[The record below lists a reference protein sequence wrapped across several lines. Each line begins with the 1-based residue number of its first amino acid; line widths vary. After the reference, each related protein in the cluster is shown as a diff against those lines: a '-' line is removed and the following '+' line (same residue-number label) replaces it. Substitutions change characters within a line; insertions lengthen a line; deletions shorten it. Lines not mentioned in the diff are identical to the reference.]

1 MRAGRLRNKIVVQT
15 NTPTQSG
22 SGALTDVWS
31 TYATV
36 RSEINPKGGREYFDA
51 KQVNAEIDII
61 FNIRY
66 YSGVTSKMRISWNS
80 RTFDIQSVINPME
93 RNIEM
98 LIACKE
104 SV

>member
-1 MRAGRLRNKIVVQT
+1 MRCGNLRHKIVIQT
-15 NTPTQSG
+15 TTPTQSG

-31 TYATV
+31 TYATL
-36 RSEINPKGGREYFDA
+36 RAEIEPKGGREFFDA
-51 KQVNAEIDII
+51 RQVNAEIDIV
-61 FNIRY
+61 FNVRY
-66 YSGVTSKMRISWNS
+66 YSGITPKMRVSWNS

-98 LIACKE
+98 LIACTE